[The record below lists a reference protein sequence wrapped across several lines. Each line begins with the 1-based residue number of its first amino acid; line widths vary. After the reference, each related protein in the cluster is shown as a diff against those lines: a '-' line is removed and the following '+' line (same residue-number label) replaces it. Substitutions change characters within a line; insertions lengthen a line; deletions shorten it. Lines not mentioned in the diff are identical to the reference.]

1 MNNLILSIIIPV
13 YNVEKYIKK
22 CLVSIIE
29 QTKDIK
35 DLIEVIIINDGSTDL
50 SLEIINNFKTESFI
64 HIVSQKNQGLSIAR
78 NTGLSIAKGT
88 HIWFVDSDDCIAP
101 HAIEKIFQVI
111 SKEKFD
117 ILGLDII
124 KIKEI
129 NNEKVKE
136 SVFTNKKFYK
146 YYNYYNSGTF
156 FEGKIHQGIV
166 QRYIF
171 NLNFLKKHNVVFM
184 KGIYHED
191 LEFMVKCML
200 YAQNIICKPII
211 AYEYLIRE
219 SGSIMSTLSIK
230 SIESKLIIL
239 YSWENLCKQNFSK
252 HQKAA
257 ICDSMF
263 NLASHMLLKSVKDIQ
278 LKKDTILYLKKI
290 ALLSY
295 IKAFKYYFSL
305 GRSFKLIKLLCK

>member
-1 MNNLILSIIIPV
+1 MNNIILSIIIPV
-13 YNVEKYIKK
+13 YNVEKYIRK
-22 CLVSIIE
+22 CLTSIIE
-29 QTKDIK
+29 QSKNIK
-35 DLIEVIIINDGSTDL
+35 DLIEVVIINDGSTDL
-50 SLEIINNFKTESFI
+50 SLEIINEFRTENFV

-88 HIWFVDSDDCIAP
+88 HIWFVDSDDCIAS
-101 HAIEKIFQVI
+101 HAIEKILQVI
-111 SKEKFD
+111 SQEDFE

-124 KIKEI
+124 KVKET
-129 NNEKVKE
+129 NNQKAKE

-146 YYNYYNSGTF
+146 YYNHYKSGTF

-171 NLNFLKKHNVVFM
+171 NHNFLNKHNILFM

-191 LEFMVKCML
+191 MEFMVKCML

-219 SGSIMSTLSIK
+219 SGSIMSTLNIK
-230 SIESKLIIL
+230 SIESNLTIL
-239 YSWENLCKQNFSK
+239 YSWENLCKKNFSK
-252 HQKAA
+252 YQKAA

-263 NLASHMLLKSVKDIQ
+263 NLASHMLLKSVKNVK